1 MTIVLKK
8 WYKIL
13 ITAVVFLGV
22 VGYIIYTGSDVNK
35 VNISYNDF
43 LVKMESGKIQE
54 VFLSEGPM
62 IKIKLNNDNKNIYY
76 TDNPRKLDFKESLLK
91 NKIKVVEEKNYSTS
105 ISTLI
110 FLGIFIFI
118 GYKLMKSGNL
128 GAKKGKA
135 YDVNFEEVSINSE
148 KRVCF
153 ADIAGNDEAKESVRD
168 IIDFIKNPD
177 KFVYYGARIPRGI
190 LFYGPP
196 GTGKT
201 LMAKAIAT
209 EAKVSFFVVSGSDF
223 VQMYVGVGASRIREL
238 FAKAREKG
246 KAVIFIDEIDGLAK
260 KRAAKMNSGN
270 EERDQTLNALLTEM
284 SGFTENEGIIVIAAT
299 NRIDVLDDA
308 ILRPGRFDRQ
318 IEIGYPDKNARE
330 MILKL
335 HAKNKPLERKIK
347 LEKVASQTVYFTGAM
362 LENLLNE
369 AAINAAKRN
378 AKKIMEL
385 DIDRAFYTVIAGEEK
400 KDKSHILE
408 MDKQITA
415 YHEAGH
421 ALITKLLCPEN
432 KVSKV
437 TIIPSTRGT
446 GGFTMNIPPDKMYA
460 TKADIRKQIQI
471 YLSGRVAE
479 EITFGYDNITTGAS
493 NDIERATKMMM
504 DYIRKFGMSE
514 KFGLVNLDVISGNEY
529 ANSGVEKDI
538 MKECIISI
546 NELYKETKELMNGNI
561 HHLKAVA
568 SALLLKETINEVEL
582 DVLIGS

>member
-1 MTIVLKK
+1 MVILKK
-8 WYKIL
+8 WHKIL
-13 ITAVVFLGV
+13 MFIIALVGV
-22 VGYIIYTGSDVNK
+22 VVIILVTGNGGKNVE
-35 VNISYNDF
+35 ISYNKF
-43 LVKMESGKIQE
+43 LGEMDSGKVEQ
-54 VFLSEGPM
+54 VFLSEGST
-62 IKIKLNNDNKNIYY
+62 IKIKIKNDDNLYY

-91 NKIKVVEEKNYSTS
+91 SNIKVIEEKNYSTS
-105 ISTLI
+105 ISTLVL
-110 FLGIFIFI
+110 LGIFIFI
-118 GYKLMKSGNL
+118 GYKLMKNGDL
-128 GAKKGKA
+128 GLKKGKA
-135 YDVNFEEVSINSE
+135 YDANFEEVSINAE
-148 KRVCF
+148 KKVCF
-153 ADIAGNDEAKESVRD
+153 ADVAGNEEAKESVKD
-168 IIDFIKNPD
+168 IVDFIKNPD

-209 EAKVSFFVVSGSDF
+209 EAKVSFFAVSGSDF
-223 VQMYVGVGASRIREL
+223 VQMYVGVGAGRIREL
-238 FAKAREKG
+238 FIKARGKG
-246 KAVIFIDEIDGLAK
+246 KAVIFIDEIDALAK
-260 KRAAKMNSGN
+260 KRGSKMNSGN

-284 SGFTENEGIIVIAAT
+284 SGFNENEGIIVIAAT
-299 NRIDVLDDA
+299 NRIDVLDEA

-330 MILKL
+330 KILKI

-347 LEKVASQTVYFTGAM
+347 LEKLAGQTVYFTGAM

-369 AAINAAKRN
+369 AAINAAKKN
-378 AKKIMEL
+378 AKKITEA
-385 DIDRAFYTVIAGEEK
+385 DIDKAFYSVIAGQEK

-408 MDKQITA
+408 MDKMITA

-421 ALITKLLCPEN
+421 ALITKLICPEN

-437 TIIPSTRGT
+437 TIIPSTKGT

-479 EITFGYDNITTGAS
+479 EIIFGYENITTGAS
-493 NDIERATKMMM
+493 NDIERATKMML

-529 ANSGVEKDI
+529 VNSGIEKDI

-546 NELYKETKELMNGNI
+546 NVLYKETKELMNQNI
-561 HHLKAVA
+561 HHLKAIA
-568 SALLLKETINEVEL
+568 SALLLKETINEGEL
-582 DVLIGS
+582 DVLISS